1 MSERG
6 EGAHHRMNAA
16 LLVPLAHFGHVLV
29 DLPIF
34 FGPVAVLSLW
44 LLMVSRR
51 DRTRSKRE
59 RRRG

>member
-1 MSERG
+1 
-6 EGAHHRMNAA
+6 MNAA
-16 LLVPLAHFGHVLV
+16 LLLPLAHFGHVLV

-44 LLMVSRR
+44 LLVVSRR
-51 DRTRSKRE
+51 DRGRRKRE